1 MRKTLLLSLFVAG
14 LAPQALAQTAA
25 APATETAAKPRP
37 PSHAP
42 YPQPPAVVFGPLYRA
57 VEMAQVFSDQKTF
70 ADAIPT
76 EAPDK
81 ILAAYKVEKDKPGFD
96 LKAFVQAHFR
106 EPVLKTVS
114 YQRKPGETVSAYI
127 TDLWSLLLRKPDTAE
142 RYSSLLPLPEPYIV
156 PGGRFSEIYYWDT
169 YFTMLGLEQDKRDT
183 IARDMVENIASL
195 ITRYGH
201 MPNGNRS
208 YYLDRSQP
216 PFFSCMVDLL
226 AETEGQG
233 VYRTYLPAMRA
244 EYDFW
249 MRGAQGL
256 KPGQA
261 RGHVVMLPD
270 GTLLNRYWSGRT
282 TPRDESYR
290 EDVETA
296 KLSKEK
302 PAELYRNLRAGA
314 ESGWDYSSRWLADG
328 KTLATIDTTDI
339 LPVDLNAELFHLES
353 ALAHAYQLAGKT
365 KLSTD
370 FAEKAARRA
379 AAIQRVMFDRTDGA
393 FHDYDWRTHKL
404 TPVLSA
410 ATVVPLFFHVATD
423 AEGKSVAQVVQ
434 AKLLAPGGLLTTTTE
449 TGQQWD
455 APNGWAP
462 LQWMAVQGFRRYG
475 EAGLARTIATRWEAR
490 VNEGFARDGVLVE
503 KYNVAV
509 PAGAKAGG
517 HGGEYALQVGFGWT
531 NGVQAALMAEYPMP
545 QARAGST
552 VKTGE

>member
-1 MRKTLLLSLFVAG
+1 MRKTLLLTVFVAG
-14 LAPQALAQTAA
+14 LAP
-25 APATETAAKPRP
+25 PAFARASDTGQPDPKP
-37 PSHAP
+37 PS
-42 YPQPPAVVFGPLYRA
+42 VVFGDLYRA
-57 VEMAQVFSDQKTF
+57 VEMAQVFPDQKTF

-81 ILAAYKVEKDKPGFD
+81 ILADYAAAKAKPGFD
-96 LKAFVQAHFR
+96 LKAFVAAHFK

-114 YQRKPGETVSAYI
+114 YRRKSGETVSDYI
-127 TDLWSLLLRKPDTAE
+127 ADLWTVLLRQPDE
-142 RYSSLLPLPEPYIV
+142 VEPYSSLLPLPAPTIV

-169 YFTMLGLEQDKRDT
+169 YFTMLGIEQGGQDT
-183 IARDMVENIASL
+183 IAQDMVRNIASL

-208 YYLDRSQP
+208 YYLGRSQP

-226 AETEGQG
+226 AEKEGPG
-233 VYRTYLPAMRA
+233 VYQTYLPAMRA
-244 EYDFW
+244 EYDYW
-249 MRGAQGL
+249 MKGAGSL
-256 KPGQA
+256 KPGEA
-261 RGHVVMLPD
+261 RRHVVMLAD
-270 GTLLNRYWSGRT
+270 GTVLNRFWSAED
-282 TPRDESYR
+282 TPRDESFR

-302 PAELYRNLRAGA
+302 PAVLYRNLRAGA

-328 KTLATIDTTDI
+328 RALATVDTTDI
-339 LPVDLNAELFHLES
+339 LPVDLNAEMFHLES
-353 ALAHAYQLAGKT
+353 DLAHAYQLAGKT

-370 FAEKAARRA
+370 FAERAARRA
-379 AAIQRVMFDRTDGA
+379 AAIQRVLWDAKAGDFS
-393 FHDYDWRTHKL
+393 DYNWRRHTLTH
-404 TPVLSA
+404 VLSA

-423 AEGKSVAQVVQ
+423 AEGRSVAKVVE
-434 AKLLAPGGLLTTTTE
+434 AKLLAPGGILTTTTN

-475 EAGLARTIATRWEAR
+475 EADLAKTIAMRWEAR

-503 KYNVAV
+503 KYNVAA
-509 PAGAKAGG
+509 PSGSGAGG

-531 NGVQAALMAEYPMP
+531 NGVQAALMAEYPLP
-545 QARAGST
+545 EPKAAQ
-552 VKTGE
+552 

>member
-14 LAPQALAQTAA
+14 FAPQSLAQTAA
-25 APATETAAKPRP
+25 APSAPAA
-37 PSHAP
+37 HAP
-42 YPQPPAVVFGPLYRA
+42 YPKPPADVFGALYRA
-57 VEMAQVFSDQKTF
+57 VEMAQIFPDQKTF

-76 EAPDK
+76 EPPAQ
-81 ILAAYKVEKDKPGFD
+81 IMAAYEAEKGKPGFD

-106 EPVLKTVS
+106 EPVLKTVT
-114 YQRKPGETVSAYI
+114 YQRKPGETVSDYI
-127 TDLWSLLLRKPDTAE
+127 TDLWTVLLRKPDTAE
-142 RYSSLLPLPEPYIV
+142 EYSSLLPLPDPYIV

-169 YFTMLGLEQDKRDT
+169 YFTMLGLEQDGRDA

-208 YYLDRSQP
+208 YYLTRSQP

-226 AETEGQG
+226 AEKEGPG
-233 VYRTYLPAMRA
+233 VYQTYLPEMRA
-244 EYDFW
+244 EYDYW
-249 MRGAQGL
+249 MRGVQGL

-261 RGHVVMLPD
+261 RGHVVMLAD
-270 GTLLNRYWSGRT
+270 GTVLNRYWSDAT
-282 TPRDESYR
+282 TPRDESFR

-296 KLSKEK
+296 KASNR
-302 PAELYRNLRAGA
+302 PAAEVYRNLRAGA

-353 ALAHAYQLAGKT
+353 ALAHAYQLAGQT
-365 KLSTD
+365 KLSTE

-379 AAIQRVMFDRTDGA
+379 VAIQRVMFDAKDGA
-393 FHDYDWRTHKL
+393 FHDYDWRTRRL

-423 AEGKSVAQVVQ
+423 AEGKLVANIVET
-434 AKLLAPGGLLTTTTE
+434 KLLAPGGLLTTTVQ

-462 LQWMAVQGFRRYG
+462 LQWMAIQGLRRYG
-475 EAGLARTIATRWEAR
+475 QADLAQTLATRWETR

-503 KYNVAV
+503 KYNVAA
-509 PAGAKAGG
+509 PPGANAGG

-531 NGVQAALMAEYPMP
+531 NGVQAALMAQYPLP
-545 QARAGST
+545 QPKAGT
-552 VKTGE
+552 AAKTGE

>member
-14 LAPQALAQTAA
+14 LAPQALAQTVAVPN
-25 APATETAAKPRP
+25 APAA
-37 PSHAP
+37 HAP
-42 YPQPPAVVFGPLYRA
+42 TPKPPAEVFGALYRA
-57 VEMAQVFSDQKTF
+57 VEMAQVFPDQKTF

-76 EAPDK
+76 EPPAQ
-81 ILAAYKVEKDKPGFD
+81 IMAAYEAEKGKPGFD

-106 EPVLKTVS
+106 EPVLKTVT
-114 YQRKPGETVSAYI
+114 YQRKPGETVSDYI
-127 TDLWSLLLRKPDTAE
+127 ADLWTVLLRKPDTAE
-142 RYSSLLPLPEPYIV
+142 EYSSLLPLPDPYIV

-169 YFTMLGLEQDKRDT
+169 YFTMLGLEQDGRDA

-208 YYLDRSQP
+208 YYLTRSQP

-226 AETEGQG
+226 AEKEGSG
-233 VYRTYLPAMRA
+233 VYQSYLPEMRA
-244 EYDFW
+244 EYDYW

-261 RGHVVMLPD
+261 RGHVVMLAD
-270 GTLLNRYWSGRT
+270 GMVLNRYWSDAT
-282 TPRDESYR
+282 TPRDESFR

-296 KLSKEK
+296 KASHR
-302 PAELYRNLRAGA
+302 PAAEVYRNLRAGA
-314 ESGWDYSSRWLADG
+314 ESGWDYSARWLADG

-353 ALAHAYQLAGKT
+353 ALAHAYQLAGQT
-365 KLSTD
+365 KLSTE

-379 AAIQRVMFDRTDGA
+379 VAIQRVMFDAKDGA
-393 FHDYDWRTHKL
+393 FHDYDWRRKRL

-423 AEGKSVAQVVQ
+423 AEGHSVAKVVE
-434 AKLLAPGGLLTTTTE
+434 ARLLAPGGLLTTTVQ

-475 EAGLARTIATRWEAR
+475 EADLAQTIATRWETR
-490 VNEGFARDGVLVE
+490 VNQGFARDGVLVE
-503 KYNVAV
+503 KYNVAAA
-509 PAGAKAGG
+509 PGANAGG

-531 NGVQAALMAEYPMP
+531 NGVQAALMAQYPLP
-545 QARAGST
+545 PAKAGT
-552 VKTGE
+552 AAKTDE